1 MGLDEVHVSVLG
13 QEGDQLAVGSVN
25 DNQEEIIRNQP
36 ISGNDSQE
44 DHNYQPIKER
54 EVETICHMIGQYN
67 SFSLSSLFKGCQGYK
82 GIVVKGIVLY
92 KNLST
97 PAIFMDSHSYN
108 RHSLLCS
115 VCFWG
120 ELLF

>member
-36 ISGNDSQE
+36 ISGNDRQE

-54 EVETICHMIGQYN
+54 EVETICHRAIQQLFPVITFQG
-67 SFSLSSLFKGCQGYK
+67 LSR
-82 GIVVKGIVLY
+82 I
-92 KNLST
+92 
-97 PAIFMDSHSYN
+97 
-108 RHSLLCS
+108 
-115 VCFWG
+115 
-120 ELLF
+120 